1 MPIDFGSITTPLGI
15 VSGKSQNDRF
25 SYRLPENHS
34 PLVKIPTITPMK
46 MLSKGLLLIS
56 LVVTSL
62 PALSQAASPEVS
74 NIRATQRAGTKL
86 VDIYYDVTDPEN
98 DPLTVAIQI
107 YDGSTAIPT
116 YTVSGH
122 VGSGV
127 TAGANKHIVWNAGQ
141 DWNRRL
147 STQGKARILV
157 DDLSVTS
164 PVATMA
170 FVPGGFGKPTG
181 SSYEIYT
188 SGFYMDKLEVSKT
201 LWDSVYQWAITN
213 GYTFDNPGTAYG
225 STHPI
230 NGISWYDAVKWCNA
244 RSQKDGLT
252 PCYYTNAARTAVF
265 KTGQVVLD
273 NNWVSWEANGYRLPT
288 TAEWIKA
295 YRGGQGAGHFPWP
308 SYFGSTADNIHPGM
322 ANYLDSND
330 PHETTQNSNFA
341 TTPVGYYNGTQTPS
355 GPDNKNG
362 FGLYDMAGNV
372 GEWCW
377 DRNFTSW
384 YYDYAEA
391 RDDNSKGPNLGQGFN
406 RFWSGHLSYDSFS
419 HQQPNAATAKGT
431 VASPME
437 YSGTP
442 VGFRCLRAK

>member
-1 MPIDFGSITTPLGI
+1 MKTNAKSLIAFAAFAAICQPA
-15 VSGKSQNDRF
+15 VSD
-25 SYRLPENHS
+25 
-34 PLVKIPTITPMK
+34 
-46 MLSKGLLLIS
+46 
-56 LVVTSL
+56 
-62 PALSQAASPEVS
+62 AASPEVS

-98 DPLTVAIQI
+98 DPLSVSIQV
-107 YDGSTAIPT
+107 YDGTTALPT
-116 YTVSGH
+116 YTVTGD

-127 TAGANKHIVWNAGQ
+127 TVGANKHIVWNAGQ
-141 DWNRRL
+141 DWNRRF
-147 STQGKARILV
+147 TGTGKARILV
-157 DDLSVTS
+157 DDLSITS
-164 PVATMA
+164 PSATMA
-170 FVPGGFGKPTG
+170 FVPGGFGKPYG

-213 GYTFDNPGTAYG
+213 GYAFDNAGTAYAT
-225 STHPI
+225 THPI
-230 NGISWYDAVKWCNA
+230 NGISWYDAIKWCNA

-252 PCYYTNAARTAVF
+252 PCYYTDAARTLVY

-295 YRGGQGAGHFPWP
+295 YRGGQGAGFFPWP
-308 SYFGSTADNIHPGM
+308 SYFGTAADNINPGL
-322 ANYLDSND
+322 ANYTSSGDTQ
-330 PHETTQNSNFA
+330 ETTQSSAYA
-341 TTPVGYYNGTQTPS
+341 TTPVGYYNGSQTPS

-377 DRNFTSW
+377 DRDFSNW
-384 YYDYAEA
+384 YNSYAEA
-391 RDDNSKGPNLGQGFN
+391 RDDNSKGPNLGQGLT
-406 RFWSGHLSYDSFS
+406 RFASGGQDYNDFS
-419 HQQPNAATAKGT
+419 RQYAFTATTKGT
-431 VASPME
+431 VAAPLSF
-437 YSGTP
+437 YYASAP

>member
-1 MPIDFGSITTPLGI
+1 MKTKATLLTGLSALA
-15 VSGKSQNDRF
+15 
-25 SYRLPENHS
+25 
-34 PLVKIPTITPMK
+34 TIFQ
-46 MLSKGLLLIS
+46 
-56 LVVTSL
+56 
-62 PALSQAASPEVS
+62 PALSEAASPEVS

-86 VDIYYDVTDPEN
+86 IDIYYDVTDPEN

-107 YDGSTAIPT
+107 YDNTTAIPT
-116 YTVSGH
+116 YTVTGD

-147 STQGKARILV
+147 STKGKARVLV
-157 DDLSVTS
+157 DDLSITS
-164 PVATMA
+164 PSATMA
-170 FVPGGFGKPTG
+170 FVPGGFGMPTG

-188 SGFYMDKLEVSKT
+188 SGFYMDKLEVSKA

-213 GYTFDNPGTAYG
+213 GYAFDNPGTAYD

-252 PCYYTNAARTAVF
+252 PCYYTNAARTDVY
-265 KTGQVVLD
+265 KSGQEVLD

-295 YRGGQGAGHFPWP
+295 YRGGQGAGFFPWP
-308 SYFGSTADNIHPGM
+308 SYFGTATDNIHPGL
-322 ANYLDSND
+322 ANYYDSND
-330 PHETTQNSNFA
+330 PHETSQNSNSA
-341 TTPVGYYNGTQTPS
+341 TTPVGYYNGSQTPT

-377 DRNFTSW
+377 DRSFTNW
-384 YYDYAEA
+384 YSSYAEA
-391 RDDNSKGPNLGQGFN
+391 RDDNSKGPNLGQGLS
-406 RFWSGHLSYDSFS
+406 RFASGDLAYDYFDDQGSII
-419 HQQPNAATAKGT
+419 ATGKGT
-431 VASPME
+431 VSSPAQVSP
-437 YSGTP
+437 YYGAARTP
-442 VGFRCLRAK
+442 VGFRCLRGK